1 MCPESERGT
10 YIGHSHTHTRGIKPD
25 DENVSV
31 IKDTPARTDKK
42 GVERLLWYRQLR
54 WKVQRQSGNCH

>member
-25 DENVSV
+25 DENELTRKEL
-31 IKDTPARTDKK
+31 KDS
-42 GVERLLWYRQLR
+42 WYRQLR
-54 WKVQRQSGNCH
+54 WKVQPQSGNCH